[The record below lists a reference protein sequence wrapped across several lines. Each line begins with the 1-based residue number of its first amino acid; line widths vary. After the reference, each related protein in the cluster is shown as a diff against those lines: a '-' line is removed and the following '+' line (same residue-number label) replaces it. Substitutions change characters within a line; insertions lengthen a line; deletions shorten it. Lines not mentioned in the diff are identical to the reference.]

1 MKECSRC
8 LVKETTD
15 AVVIGGD
22 GVCSVCKAVAHK
34 HTIDWAQRRRE
45 LDTICDEA
53 RARNDQWDCIV
64 PYSGGK
70 DSAWPALFVVRTL
83 KLRPLLVRYNHWH
96 MRPGVEDNNVRL
108 FKELGVDFLDFRA
121 NWKIVREL
129 MREGLLRRG
138 DACNHCHMGVYSW
151 PLHVAVRFHIPLIL
165 WGEKITEYQSFFNY
179 ADKEDVGEERFNR
192 AMTMGIT
199 ADDYW
204 EIFKGRGFEERDLA
218 PFRFPARSELER
230 VGVRSICLGD
240 YVFWDT
246 RKNVDEIKTQLGW
259 QGQEVEGRPLRWD
272 YEKIEC
278 FAQGQRDFS
287 KYVKRGLGRTDH
299 LANIDIR
306 HGRMPRE
313 EGAAL
318 SAEYDGKR
326 PHSLTRFLEIIGMSE
341 DEFMD
346 ILRTHEVDPWTS
358 EGKNFETGSALPD
371 IDRWR

>member
-1 MKECSRC
+1 MKTCTRC

-15 AVVIGGD
+15 AVVIGSD
-22 GVCSVCKAVAHK
+22 GVCSVCKAVDCK
-34 HTIDWAQRRRE
+34 HTIDWAARRKE
-45 LDTICDEA
+45 LDVICDEA
-53 RARNDQWDCIV
+53 RARKDQWDCIV

-70 DSAWPALFVVRTL
+70 DSAWQALFVVRTL

-129 MREGLLRRG
+129 TREGILRRG
-138 DACNHCHMGVYSW
+138 DGCNHCHMGVYSW
-151 PLHVAVRFHIPLIL
+151 PLQVAVKFGVPLVL
-165 WGEKITEYQSFFNY
+165 WGEKLAEYQSFFKY
-179 ADKEDVGEERFNR
+179 EDKEEVGEERFNR

-204 EIFKGRGFEERDLA
+204 EIFKGRGFDERDLA
-218 PFRFPARSELER
+218 PFRFPAREELER

-246 RKNVDEIKTQLGW
+246 RKNVEEIKAHLGW
-259 QGQEVEGRPLRWD
+259 EGQIVEGRPQAWD

-278 FAQGQRDFS
+278 FAQGQRDFA
-287 KYVKRGLGRTDH
+287 KYVKRGFGRTNH

-306 HGRMPRE
+306 HGRLDRTS
-313 EGAAL
+313 GAL
-318 SAEYDGKR
+318 MEQDFDGKR
-326 PHSLTRFLEIIGMSE
+326 PHSLDKYLEMMGLTEQEYMQQTRLHQVE
-341 DEFMD
+341 
-346 ILRTHEVDPWTS
+346 PWDDA
-358 EGKNFETGSALPD
+358 GRNYETGPALPD
-371 IDRWR
+371 IESWR